1 MTATWLVAGL
11 ALAIW
16 IYLILFRGGFWRLA
30 EHDAHDRPATDPQCW
45 PPVVAIVP
53 ARDEADVAPLSI
65 ASLAAQDYPASFA
78 IILVDDNSSD
88 GTAERVREAVAP
100 EARLTILSGAP
111 LTPPWTGKLWAVHQ
125 GLAHIAQLAQ
135 PPKYVLLTDADIVH
149 APRALRSLVARAE
162 RDRLLLTSRMVRLR
176 CESLP
181 ERALIPAFVF
191 FFQMLY
197 PFAWV
202 NRGDHRT
209 AAAAGGCMLIDR
221 RSLAAAGGVAAIRDC
236 IIDDCA
242 LGARLKALGP
252 IWLGLTDCAA
262 SIRSYATWGDVRRM
276 VARSA
281 YAQLDYSPL
290 FLIAAIAGLAL
301 TFLAPALVAACAS
314 GIPRLAA
321 IAAWALMA
329 TAFWPTLRFYRRSP
343 LWALLLPVIAAV
355 YMAFTLDGAHQYLRQ
370 RGGMW
375 KGRAQAPPATG
386 PWARRRRARS
396 P

>member
-1 MTATWLVAGL
+1 MTLSLLLAGL

-16 IYLILFRGGFWRLA
+16 VYLILFRGGFWRLA
-30 EHDAHDRPATDPQCW
+30 EHDAQEPPRADPPCW

-53 ARDEADVAPLSI
+53 ARDEADVAPVSI

-100 EARLTILSGAP
+100 KARLTILPGAP

-125 GLAHIAQLAQ
+125 GLAHVARLAE

-162 RDRLLLTSRMVRLR
+162 RDHLLLTSRMVRLR

-191 FFQMLY
+191 FFRMLY

-202 NRGDHRT
+202 NRRDRST

-221 RSLAAAGGVAAIRDC
+221 QSLAAAGGVAAIRDC

-262 SIRSYATWGDVRRM
+262 SIRPYAAWGDVRRM

-290 FLIAAIAGLAL
+290 FLLAAIVGLAL
-301 TFLAPALVAACAS
+301 TFLAPPLIAACAS
-314 GIPRLAA
+314 GAARLAA

-329 TAFWPTLRFYRRSP
+329 MAFWPTLRFYRRSP
-343 LWALLLPVIAAV
+343 LWAPLLPAIAAV
-355 YMAFTLDGAHQYLRQ
+355 YMGFTLDGARQCLLQ

-375 KGRAQAPPATG
+375 KGRAQASPARG
-386 PWARRRRARS
+386 P
-396 P
+396 

>member
-1 MTATWLVAGL
+1 MTLGLSVAGL

-30 EHDAHDRPATDPQCW
+30 EHDARDPPAADPQPW
-45 PPVVAIVP
+45 PPVVAVVP

-78 IILVDDNSSD
+78 IVLVDDNSSD

-100 EARLTILSGAP
+100 KARLTILRGAP
-111 LTPPWTGKLWAVHQ
+111 LTPPWTGKLWAVQQ
-125 GLAHIAQLAQ
+125 GLDHIARLAE

-149 APRALRSLVARAE
+149 APRALRGLVARAE

-191 FFQMLY
+191 FFRMLY

-202 NRGDHRT
+202 NRRDRRT
-209 AAAAGGCMLIDR
+209 AAAAGGCMLIDS
-221 RSLAAAGGVAAIRDC
+221 RSLTAAGGVAAIRDC

-262 SIRSYATWGDVRRM
+262 SIRPYAAWGDVRRM

-290 FLIAAIAGLAL
+290 FLVATIVGLAI
-301 TFLAPALVAACAS
+301 TFLAPPLIAACAS
-314 GIPRLAA
+314 GTARLAA
-321 IAAWALMA
+321 IAAWTLMA
-329 TAFWPTLRFYRRSP
+329 VAFWPTLRFYRRSP
-343 LWALLLPVIAAV
+343 LWAPLLPAIAAV
-355 YMAFTLDGAHQYLRQ
+355 YIGFTLDGAHQCLRR

-375 KGRAQAPPATG
+375 KGRAQASPARG
-386 PWARRRRARS
+386 Q
-396 P
+396 

>member
-1 MTATWLVAGL
+1 MTVSWPLAGL

-16 IYLILFRGGFWRLA
+16 VYLILFRGGFWRLT
-30 EHDAHDRPATDPQCW
+30 EHDAQDPPPSNPPCW

-53 ARDEADVAPLSI
+53 ARDEADVAPFSI

-100 EARLTILSGAP
+100 NARLTILPGAP

-125 GLAHIAQLAQ
+125 GLAHVARLAE

-162 RDRLLLTSRMVRLR
+162 RDHLLLTSRMVRLR

-191 FFQMLY
+191 FFRMLY

-202 NRGDHRT
+202 NRRECRT

-221 RSLAAAGGVAAIRDC
+221 QSLAAAGGVAAIRDC

-242 LGARLKALGP
+242 LGARLKARGP

-262 SIRSYATWGDVRRM
+262 SIRPYAAWGDVRRM

-290 FLIAAIAGLAL
+290 FLLAAIVGLAL
-301 TFLAPALVAACAS
+301 TFLAPPLIAACAS
-314 GIPRLAA
+314 GTARLAA
-321 IAAWALMA
+321 IAAWVLMA
-329 TAFWPTLRFYRRSP
+329 MAFWPTLRFYRRSP
-343 LWALLLPVIAAV
+343 LWAPLLPAIAAV
-355 YMAFTLDGAHQYLRQ
+355 YMGFTLDGARQCLLQ

-375 KGRAQAPPATG
+375 KGRAQASPARG
-386 PWARRRRARS
+386 P
-396 P
+396 